1 MTLTQALIVAAV
13 AGSLM
18 AWQGTIN
25 SLLSEGIS
33 LAYATLVVHV
43 TGTIAAAVIAL
54 TVYLTGSVSTDLGDM
69 FSSPWY
75 AYVGG
80 ILGVAI
86 IWGVAATI
94 ARTGAAPAT
103 TAIIVGQ
110 VATAAM
116 LDHFGAFHLERTPFS
131 VARGIGLALLT
142 AGAWLMLHRG

>member
-1 MTLTQALIVAAV
+1 
-13 AGSLM
+13 M

-43 TGTIAAAVIAL
+43 TGTVAAALVAL
-54 TVYLTGSVSTDLGDM
+54 TVYLTGSVRTDPGGV
-69 FSSPWY
+69 FSAPWY

-116 LDHFGAFHLERTPFS
+116 LDHFGAFHLDQMPFS
-131 VARGIGLALLT
+131 VTRGIGLVLLA